1 MERRHNSENC
11 STMSAKKQYMK
22 INLEELH
29 EDIVISKSSLM
40 LGAIICDLEVVS
52 VKWSCYMV
60 TSAPFNMFSGTISA
74 LQMQ

>member
-1 MERRHNSENC
+1 MERRHHSENC

-29 EDIVISKSSLM
+29 EDTVISKSSLV
-40 LGAIICDLEVVS
+40 LGTIICDLEVVS
-52 VKWSCYMV
+52 VTWSCYMV
-60 TSAPFNMFSGTISA
+60 TSAPFNMLSSTISA